1 MMNYS
6 DNYVEIQREIEELEK
21 TRKELHIERINLIMP
36 LYELKSKY
44 PDVLGIIP
52 SNFNSVD
59 PHGFSDYLGVAK
71 QEVERSSLEYEK
83 QKEIINVINN
93 IKVQMENINK
103 KQDEIDERMVKDL
116 GPRKAKRSKMG

>member
-1 MMNYS
+1 MNYS

-116 GPRKAKRSKMG
+116 GPRKSKRREYL